1 MIRVEFGKRT
11 DKAVEHNIHDVK
23 DVLVSFLESNGV
35 SSIIALEF
43 LKIND
48 TESIK
53 FQPKC
58 SNSEWTTAIALV
70 LLLFGEDNTTA
81 FVKFDDRGIFIMVT
95 DADAC
100 YDYIIDNGNAVV
112 SYK

>member
-1 MIRVEFGKRT
+1 MIRVEFGKRS
-11 DKAVEHNIHDVK
+11 DKAVEHNIHNVK
-23 DVLVSFLESNGV
+23 ELLVSFLESNGIGASV
-35 SSIIALEF
+35 ALEF

-48 TESIK
+48 TESIQ

-70 LLLFGEDNTTA
+70 LLLFGEDNTTS
-81 FVKFDDRGIFIMVT
+81 FVKFDDHGIFIMVT

-100 YDYIIDNGNAVV
+100 YDYIMDNGNAVV

>member
-1 MIRVEFGKRT
+1 MIRVEFGPRKN
-11 DKAVEHNIHDVK
+11 KVVSHNIHNVK
-23 DVLVSFLESNGV
+23 EALTEFLELNGV
-35 SSIIALEF
+35 SIQVAMKF

-48 TESIK
+48 TESIQ

-58 SNSEWTTAIALV
+58 SNSEWTTAIGLL

-81 FVKFDDRGIFIMVT
+81 YVKFDDHGTFIMVT
-95 DADAC
+95 DPDGC